1 MQNRRQTAPRSGRE
15 RSQRQLRVGEVIRHA
30 LVEILARGEV
40 RDPGLAGLSLTVTEV
55 RVSPDLRNAT
65 AFVLPLGGEHTGEA
79 LAALRRAAPY
89 LRHKVGET
97 LTMRFLPTLSFEAD
111 TGFDEGAR
119 VDSLLRSERV
129 RRDLEKIDAPRYA
142 DGDGGDGDD
151 A

>member
-1 MQNRRQTAPRSGRE
+1 MQHDQQGAPRSGRE

-40 RDPGLAGLSLTVTEV
+40 RDPGLAGVSVTVTEV

-65 AFVLPLGGEHTGEA
+65 AFVLPLGGTGTDEV

-89 LRHKVGET
+89 LRHKVGEA
-97 LTMRFLPTLSFEAD
+97 LTTRFLPSLNFEAD

-119 VDSLLRSERV
+119 VDNLLRSERV
-129 RRDLEKIDAPRYA
+129 RRDVEKPAEEDGA
-142 DGDGGDGDD
+142 DG

>member
-1 MQNRRQTAPRSGRE
+1 MQHDRQGAPRSGRE

-40 RDPGLAGLSLTVTEV
+40 RDPGLAGVSVTVTEV

-65 AFVLPLGGEHTGEA
+65 AFVLPLGGTGTDEV

-89 LRHKVGET
+89 LRHKVGEA
-97 LTMRFLPTLSFEAD
+97 LTTRFLPSLNFEAD

-129 RRDLEKIDAPRYA
+129 RRDVEKPADEDGA
-142 DGDGGDGDD
+142 DG